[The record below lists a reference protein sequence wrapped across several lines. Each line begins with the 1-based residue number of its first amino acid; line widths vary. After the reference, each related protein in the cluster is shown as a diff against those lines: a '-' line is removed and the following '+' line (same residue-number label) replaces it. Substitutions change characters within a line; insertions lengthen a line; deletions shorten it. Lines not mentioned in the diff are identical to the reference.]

1 MTQRRFWED
10 VGSPSIWIDYGNH
23 KVTFSLRGVPYIEQ
37 YVERDAETQQ
47 LEEYLHAKSPGSCR
61 RKVFVIHGLGGIGKT
76 QFASAYA
83 RNNQHRYSAVFWL
96 NGSSRD
102 TVKQSFVD
110 IALRLPQ
117 DEASP
122 ELKQILRDP
131 KIDVDIIIN
140 SVHQWLSLPSNQ
152 YWLLI
157 FDNVDL
163 DYLSNNRH
171 PLAYDVKG
179 LFPQAD
185 HGSIIITSQLEN
197 LSRLGKELTLKR
209 VNNEQAI
216 AILEN
221 NARQSLQGTSIV
233 IFDYKHY
240 LTA

>member
-1 MTQRRFWED
+1 M
-10 VGSPSIWIDYGNH
+10 
-23 KVTFSLRGVPYIEQ
+23 
-37 YVERDAETQQ
+37 
-47 LEEYLHAKSPGSCR
+47 
-61 RKVFVIHGLGGIGKT
+61 
-76 QFASAYA
+76 
-83 RNNQHRYSAVFWL
+83 
-96 NGSSRD
+96 
-102 TVKQSFVD
+102 KQSFVD